1 MILAWDSAAQ
11 VRWSEHVT
19 SDQVATSGTGV
30 TTRDFSTLLLAV
42 RFVMEDLDATPR
54 MQIGVYPE
62 RGSALVSLAEIEHAY
77 RDGPHDVAEPD
88 GVA

>member
-1 MILAWDSAAQ
+1 MILAWDSPAQ
-11 VRWSEHVT
+11 VNWSEQVT

-30 TTRDFSTLLLAV
+30 TMRRFETLLSAV
-42 RFVMEDLDATPR
+42 RFVMEELDATPH

-62 RGSALVSLAEIEHAY
+62 RGSALVTLAEIESAY
-77 RDGPHDVAEPD
+77 RSGPHDLAEPD